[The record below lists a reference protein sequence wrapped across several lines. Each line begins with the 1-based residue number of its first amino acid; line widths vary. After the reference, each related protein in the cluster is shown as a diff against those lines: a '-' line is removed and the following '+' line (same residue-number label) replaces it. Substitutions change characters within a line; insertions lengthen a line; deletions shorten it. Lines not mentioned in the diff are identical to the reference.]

1 MLILQGRANI
11 GIEGAERV
19 SSRIREVLPTAENTH
34 ELAVE
39 RIETFTHP
47 GHHGQKRTY
56 ALDTQHL
63 ELLRSVESDA
73 TEYQKTL
80 TELAKDPKT
89 LADNLRTGKDAA
101 DLAPDWLNESP
112 AQFGHVPYVYD
123 SLGVQRDWLRRD
135 WVQLR
140 SEYDTRKRELGNLR
154 TRAAVWSLGG
164 LVAVLAG
171 FLIFGLVVPLADTS
185 RHGRDHP
192 G

>member
-1 MLILQGRANI
+1 MEESGFGSLGATSRNQVRFQSVSKPIRIPRRGRPQLVYSTLAQSSAAIVGLAGGFMVSRILAQRNDLARDRAITREQMLILQGRANI

-47 GHHGQKRTY
+47 GRHGQKRTN

-73 TEYQKTL
+73 TEYKKTL

-89 LADNLRTGKDAA
+89 LADNLRKGCRRPRAR
-101 DLAPDWLNESP
+101 LAER
-112 AQFGHVPYVYD
+112 VPRPV
-123 SLGVQRDWLRRD
+123 R
-135 WVQLR
+135 
-140 SEYDTRKRELGNLR
+140 
-154 TRAAVWSLGG
+154 
-164 LVAVLAG
+164 
-171 FLIFGLVVPLADTS
+171 
-185 RHGRDHP
+185 
-192 G
+192 